1 MAGQGKH
8 PNSLKNLESGKGR
21 FKHNTTEKQREIAS
35 KGGIASGKAKKHA
48 KDLEEAVIMFLSM
61 PNAENPELTNAEA
74 ISLQITIKA
83 LGGDLP
89 SAIFLRD
96 TSIGKP
102 KQKQEITGANGT
114 PLQAPILN
122 IIGVE
127 PKEDG
132 KQ

>member
-8 PNSLKNLESGKGR
+8 PNSLKNLEKGKGY
-21 FKHNTTEKQREIAS
+21 FAKADKETLREIQRR
-35 KGGIASGKAKKHA
+35 GAKNSNEAQKHA
-48 KDLEEAVIMFLSM
+48 KDMEEAVIKFLSM